1 MCNEREQVAFFLVSD
16 HINIHIH
23 IFIQNIDTHVH
34 TQVQYIYTH
43 GSDDTWSGGVCVPD
57 EQTGLFVLRA
67 QHEILWPTNPSTYI
81 YTASPRWTTPI
92 QLLMVVVLFVS
103 LARSL
108 SLFDVYH
115 TRTSTGMSAR
125 DASCFFVLSPL
136 YNEFLSRLA
145 ANRSCPPRRPH
156 DGCDSSGD
164 ERGGHRA
171 IFAATVS

>member
-1 MCNEREQVAFFLVSD
+1 MSD

-81 YTASPRWTTPI
+81 YIYILHHRDGRHQYSCLWWWYF
-92 QLLMVVVLFVS
+92 LFLS
-103 LARSL
+103 LARSH
-108 SLFDVYH
+108 SLTYTTH
-115 TRTSTGMSAR
+115 AQ
-125 DASCFFVLSPL
+125 A
-136 YNEFLSRLA
+136 LA
-145 ANRSCPPRRPH
+145 
-156 DGCDSSGD
+156 
-164 ERGGHRA
+164 
-171 IFAATVS
+171 

>member
-81 YTASPRWTTPI
+81 YIYCITAMDNTNTAAYGGGTFCFSR
-92 QLLMVVVLFVS
+92 S
-103 LARSL
+103 LAL
-108 SLFDVYH
+108 TL
-115 TRTSTGMSAR
+115 
-125 DASCFFVLSPL
+125 
-136 YNEFLSRLA
+136 
-145 ANRSCPPRRPH
+145 
-156 DGCDSSGD
+156 
-164 ERGGHRA
+164 
-171 IFAATVS
+171 